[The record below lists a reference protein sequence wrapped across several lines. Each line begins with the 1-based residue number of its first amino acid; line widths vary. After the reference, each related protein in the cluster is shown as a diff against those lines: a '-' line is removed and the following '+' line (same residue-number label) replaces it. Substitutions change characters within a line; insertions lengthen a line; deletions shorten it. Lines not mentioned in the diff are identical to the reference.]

1 MELLKARYLSSSA
14 TFEDLPAS
22 DTSEFCI
29 FGRSNVGK
37 SSFLNHV
44 FGDTTLARVSK
55 APGRTRLANSYSVSD
70 GVIWIDLPGYGYAKA
85 GGAEKERWAR
95 LIGDYCARRS
105 NLRGIIW
112 LLDVRH
118 PGTAQDKKAAAWLAE
133 AGIPVLPVL
142 TKCDTVSRNEASKN
156 LRRYMQEF
164 GFPALVRPV
173 LYSIR
178 DEAARIRFIA
188 AYGPWREAAIKE
200 TACSALSSS

>member
-1 MELLKARYLSSSA
+1 
-14 TFEDLPAS
+14 
-22 DTSEFCI
+22 
-29 FGRSNVGK
+29 VGK
-37 SSFLNHV
+37 SAFLNHV

-55 APGRTRLANSYSVSD
+55 TPGRTRLANSYSVSD
-70 GVIWIDLPGYGYAKA
+70 GAIWIDLPGYGYAKA
-85 GGAEKERWAR
+85 GGAEKERWAQ
-95 LIGDYCARRS
+95 LIGDYCARRP